1 MSNRW
6 SYKKKNNK
14 VIYTILNI
22 TENTKERD
30 CILAD
35 KKNEK
40 KYRETIEKLG
50 NATKVW
56 ENTGVMLNME
66 VPLPPSPNNYER
78 LLDFK
83 KKNVLRPAMKQS
95 EATIYLFQR
104 GYVLGTHYEAYQAIE
119 MMNKL
124 ETYHRQEQ
132 EAQMPQPDM
141 NPESLKVLGL
151 NISKN
156 QNPSQVPLINQSNKN
171 YHKTLRRKSIS
182 AHQRKS
188 IIPEYQ
194 NISNSIKPPLSAPPS
209 YSRQRNQFFPQN
221 KLEPMVSN
229 YNQPTAPPNPLR
241 ESNSSV
247 DSLFSDDEIQQFDRQ
262 YQVEKNKDKLENKGR
277 RKRFEKT
284 LRNLENRTNHTNHPN
299 IYPSLN
305 NIESNSSI
313 EA

>member
-1 MSNRW
+1 M
-6 SYKKKNNK
+6 
-14 VIYTILNI
+14 NI
-22 TENTKERD
+22 TENTKEKD

-132 EAQMPQPDM
+132 EAQRPPPDM
-141 NPESLKVLGL
+141 NPESLKILDL
-151 NISKN
+151 NLSKN
-156 QNPSQVPLINQSNKN
+156 STLPQLKPGDKSRKSYP
-171 YHKTLRRKSIS
+171 KTLRRKSVS
-182 AHQRKS
+182 AYQRKS
-188 IIPEYQ
+188 IIPDYQ
-194 NISNSIKPPLSAPPS
+194 PISNTLRPPLSAPPS
-209 YSRQRNQFFPQN
+209 YSRQKNQFFPPA
-221 KLEPMVSN
+221 KIEPEVFN
-229 YNQPTAPPNPLR
+229 YKQPTAPPNPLQ

-247 DSLFSDDEIQQFDRQ
+247 DSLFSEDEILQFDRSF
-262 YQVEKNKDKLENKGR
+262 QVEKNKEKLENQGR
-277 RKRFEKT
+277 KKRFEKN
-284 LRNLENRTNHTNHPN
+284 LRNLENRTNHTCHSN